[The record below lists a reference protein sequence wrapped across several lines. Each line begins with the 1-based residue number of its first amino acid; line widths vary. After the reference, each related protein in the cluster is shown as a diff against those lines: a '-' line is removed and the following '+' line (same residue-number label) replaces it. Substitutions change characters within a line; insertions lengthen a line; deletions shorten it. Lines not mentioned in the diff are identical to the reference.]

1 VKIRHRL
8 LTATKREHV
17 YYPGV
22 RSRERWRTKAFHMMV
37 DPHSLGLPC
46 LCLLWKAAP
55 GIASSLGSAAQNQLL
70 EFRRDNPALMA
81 ARISL
86 MSFVADYTTKPGT
99 AKQPDGKKADSLTR
113 LDYRAPR

>member
-8 LTATKREHV
+8 LTATKRDNV

-22 RSRERWRTKAFHMMV
+22 RSRERFRTKAFHMMV
-37 DPHSLGLPC
+37 DPHSLGFHSLGLPC

-55 GIASSLGSAAQNQLL
+55 GVASSLGNAAQNQFL
-70 EFRRDNPALMA
+70 EFRRDNPVLMA

-86 MSFVADYTTKPGT
+86 MSLVADYAAKPR
-99 AKQPDGKKADSLTR
+99 AANQADGPGA
-113 LDYRAPR
+113 LDYRAPQ

>member
-8 LTATKREHV
+8 LTATKRDNV

-22 RSRERWRTKAFHMMV
+22 RSRERFRTKAFHMMV

-55 GIASSLGSAAQNQLL
+55 GVASSLGSAAQNQFL
-70 EFRRDNPALMA
+70 EFRRDNPVLMA

-86 MSFVADYTTKPGT
+86 MSFVADYAAKPRT
-99 AKQPDGKKADSLTR
+99 ANQADGPGALN
-113 LDYRAPR
+113 YRAPQ